1 MYERRSILLKT
12 QGYRHENVTHSMR
25 FVITNYEGNL
35 EKAKKRSA
43 TMLTFLFMI
52 SSTFSM
58 HISVFEASATNND
71 QDADGLPY
79 GIEFIINTQ
88 PQDWDSDND
97 GLPDGWEWQYGLDPL
112 SSLGENG
119 STGDPDSDGLTNLN
133 EYLYGIPSGW
143 DEPSTTN
150 VLDNGVWWNG
160 TIPVSNWDEE
170 SAMQVIQGSG
180 SDGADED
187 PVGNICTD
195 TFDHDHDGMVDS
207 NDNDFDGDADC
218 SSDDDDGDGDIDED
232 PNGWDTD
239 GDGMP
244 DGWEVANGLDP
255 TSNSNQDGTY
265 GDPDFDGLAN
275 IYEYVNPAWGTRN
288 GSTFPPT
295 QYFRPGPINMTITES
310 PCNPILSLGPG
321 GCTIFT
327 AEVDG
332 ITQTDPQNN
341 DTDGDGL
348 NDSFEGLVLLT
359 DPTSPDT
366 EVMGFSMESSITDL
380 TETPPKAQTPVTTT
394 PMETIWMMGTR
405 TLTETG

>member
-12 QGYRHENVTHSMR
+12 SSYRQENVSHSMR
-25 FVITNYEGNL
+25 FVIVNYEGNV

-43 TMLTFLFMI
+43 TLLTFLFLI
-52 SSTFSM
+52 SSTASM

-88 PQDWDSDND
+88 PQDWDTDND

-170 SAMQVIQGSG
+170 SAMQVIQGAG

-195 TFDHDHDGMVDS
+195 TFDNDHDGMVDS

-218 SSDDDDGDGDIDED
+218 SSDDDDGFQ
-232 PNGWDTD
+232 
-239 GDGMP
+239 
-244 DGWEVANGLDP
+244 
-255 TSNSNQDGTY
+255 S
-265 GDPDFDGLAN
+265 
-275 IYEYVNPAWGTRN
+275 
-288 GSTFPPT
+288 
-295 QYFRPGPINMTITES
+295 
-310 PCNPILSLGPG
+310 
-321 GCTIFT
+321 
-327 AEVDG
+327 
-332 ITQTDPQNN
+332 
-341 DTDGDGL
+341 
-348 NDSFEGLVLLT
+348 
-359 DPTSPDT
+359 
-366 EVMGFSMESSITDL
+366 
-380 TETPPKAQTPVTTT
+380 
-394 PMETIWMMGTR
+394 
-405 TLTETG
+405 

>member
-12 QGYRHENVTHSMR
+12 PSYRQETVTHSMR
-25 FVITNYEGNL
+25 FVIVNYEGNL
-35 EKAKKRSA
+35 ESSKKRSA
-43 TMLTFLFMI
+43 TLLTFLFLI
-52 SSTFSM
+52 SSTASIHFSA
-58 HISVFEASATNND
+58 FEASATNND

-133 EYLYGIPSGW
+133 EYLFGIPSGW

-195 TFDHDHDGMVDS
+195 TFDNDHDGMVDS

-218 SSDDDDGDGDIDED
+218 SSDDDDGDGEIDED

-239 GDGMP
+239 
-244 DGWEVANGLDP
+244 
-255 TSNSNQDGTY
+255 
-265 GDPDFDGLAN
+265 
-275 IYEYVNPAWGTRN
+275 
-288 GSTFPPT
+288 
-295 QYFRPGPINMTITES
+295 
-310 PCNPILSLGPG
+310 
-321 GCTIFT
+321 
-327 AEVDG
+327 
-332 ITQTDPQNN
+332 
-341 DTDGDGL
+341 
-348 NDSFEGLVLLT
+348 
-359 DPTSPDT
+359 
-366 EVMGFSMESSITDL
+366 
-380 TETPPKAQTPVTTT
+380 
-394 PMETIWMMGTR
+394 
-405 TLTETG
+405 